1 MSLTNDPSEDN
12 VLDDGGT
19 GDNQWTRDA
28 GNGDTHAEPTGEPEV
43 YTTKTE
49 REVAFKLIAAH
60 ALVDAEYYQLLRKNP
75 REAVAQLH
83 FLLDEN
89 DYRYLEGLPSLDE
102 ERRPGI
108 NWEPIDAGIDQLR
121 SGLNQ
126 KSVVRSLW

>member
-19 GDNQWTRDA
+19 GDDQWTRDA
-28 GNGDTHAEPTGEPEV
+28 GNGDTHDELTNEPEV

-60 ALVDAEYYQLLRKNP
+60 ALVDAGYYELLRLNP

-83 FLLDEN
+83 FLLEED
-89 DYRYLEGLPSLDE
+89 DYRYLEGKTSLDE
-102 ERRPGI
+102 KRAGI
-108 NWEPIDAGIDQLR
+108 NWDAIDPVVDQLR

-126 KSVVRSLW
+126 ESVVRSIW